1 MGFINCVNVSMVSN
15 LINYPLILVNLK
27 SYSETMGAKSEELAE
42 ITQQISSNTGIC
54 VGLAPQFTDIQRLK
68 RFEIPIF
75 SQHIDGIFPGAHT
88 GHILAEAVKSSGS
101 VGTILNH
108 SERRM
113 LLSDI
118 ESALKRTKEVDL
130 ISVVCV
136 NTTNVGMA
144 VAAFDPDIIAIEPP
158 ELIGTG
164 IAVSKAKPEIISESF
179 EAIKRINKNVTVL
192 CGAGITCGEDVFSA
206 IKLGSSGVLVA
217 SGIVK
222 ASNWKNILQE
232 FADAALKAKKDEGT
246 E

>member
-1 MGFINCVNVSMVSN
+1 
-15 LINYPLILVNLK
+15 
-27 SYSETMGAKSEELAE
+27 
-42 ITQQISSNTGIC
+42 
-54 VGLAPQFTDIQRLK
+54 
-68 RFEIPIF
+68 
-75 SQHIDGIFPGAHT
+75 
-88 GHILAEAVKSSGS
+88 
-101 VGTILNH
+101 
-108 SERRM
+108 M

-118 ESALKRTKEVDL
+118 ESALNRTKEVDL

-136 NTTNVGMA
+136 NTTIVGMA

-164 IAVSKAKPEIISESF
+164 IAVSKAKPEIISESV
-179 EAIKRINKNVTVL
+179 EAIKRISKNVTVL

-206 IKLGSSGVLVA
+206 IRLGSSGVLVA

-222 ASNWKNILQE
+222 ASNWENILQE

>member
-1 MGFINCVNVSMVSN
+1 MVSN

-27 SYSETMGAKSEELAE
+27 SYSETMGAKAEELAE
-42 ITQQISSNTGIC
+42 ITQQISSDTGIC
-54 VGLAPQFTDIQRLK
+54 IGLAPQFTDIQRLK

-101 VGTILNH
+101 TGTILNH

-118 ESALKRTKEVDL
+118 ESALNRTKEVGL

-136 NTTNVGMA
+136 NTTSVGMA

-164 IAVSKAKPEIISESF
+164 IAVSKAKPEIISESV

-222 ASNWKNILQE
+222 ASNWEYVLQE
-232 FADAALKAKKDEGT
+232 FADAALKAKR
-246 E
+246 

>member
-1 MGFINCVNVSMVSN
+1 MVSN
-15 LINYPLILVNLK
+15 AINYPLILVNLK
-27 SYSETMGAKSEELAE
+27 SYSETMGAKAEKLAE
-42 ITQQISSNTGIC
+42 IAQKISSDSRLCI
-54 VGLAPQFTDIQRLK
+54 GLAPQFTDIQRLNK
-68 RFEIPIF
+68 FEIPIF
-75 SQHIDGIFPGAHT
+75 SQHIDGISPGAFT

-108 SERRM
+108 SERRL

-118 ESALKRTKEVDL
+118 ENAVKRTKEVGL
-130 ISVVCV
+130 ISVVCA
-136 NTTNVGMA
+136 NNISAGME

-158 ELIGTG
+158 ELIGSG
-164 IAVSKAKPEIISESF
+164 VAVSKAKPEIISKSV

-222 ASNWKNILQE
+222 ASNWENILQE
-232 FADAALKAKKDEGT
+232 FADAASKAKKDEGT

>member
-1 MGFINCVNVSMVSN
+1 MRFTNCVNVPMVSN
-15 LINYPLILVNLK
+15 GINYPLILVNLK
-27 SYSETMGAKSEELAE
+27 SYSETMGAKAEELAE
-42 ITQQISSNTGIC
+42 ITQQISSVTGIC
-54 VGLAPQFTDIQRLK
+54 IGLAPQFTDIQRLN

-75 SQHIDGIFPGAHT
+75 SQHIDSIFPGAYT

-101 VGTILNH
+101 VGSILNH
-108 SERRM
+108 SERRL

-118 ESALKRTKEVDL
+118 ETAVKRTKEVGL
-130 ISVVCV
+130 ISVVCAN
-136 NTTNVGMA
+136 NTSAGME

-164 IAVSKAKPEIISESF
+164 VAVSKAKPEIISKSV
-179 EAIKRINKNVTVL
+179 EAIRQINKNVTVL

-222 ASNWKNILQE
+222 ASNWENILQQ
-232 FADAALKAKKDEGT
+232 FAEAALKAKKNEGT

>member
-1 MGFINCVNVSMVSN
+1 MRFINCVNVSMVSKG
-15 LINYPLILVNLK
+15 INYPFILVNLK
-27 SYSETMGAKSEELAE
+27 SYSETLGAKAEELAE
-42 ITQQISSNTGIC
+42 ITQQILNDTGIC
-54 VGLAPQFTDIQRLK
+54 IGLAPQFTDIPRLK

-75 SQHIDGIFPGAHT
+75 SQHIDGILPGAYT
-88 GHILAEAVKSSGS
+88 GHILAEAVRSSGS

-108 SERRM
+108 SERRL

-118 ESALKRTKEVDL
+118 ENAVKRTKEVGL
-130 ISVVCV
+130 ISVVCA
-136 NTTNVGMA
+136 NTIGVGMA

-164 IAVSKAKPEIISESF
+164 VAVSKAKPEIISKSVD
-179 EAIKRINKNVTVL
+179 AIKRINKNVIVL

-222 ASNWKNILQE
+222 SSNWKNILQE
-232 FADAALKAKKDEGT
+232 FAAAALKAKI
-246 E
+246 

>member
-1 MGFINCVNVSMVSN
+1 MRFISCVNVLMVSN
-15 LINYPLILVNLK
+15 AINYPFILVNLK
-27 SYSETMGAKSEELAE
+27 SYSETMGAKAEELAD
-42 ITQQISSNTGIC
+42 IAQKISCDTRIC
-54 VGLAPQFTDIQRLK
+54 IGLAPQFTDIQRLK

-75 SQHIDGIFPGAHT
+75 SQHIDGITPGAHT

-101 VGTILNH
+101 AGTILNH
-108 SERRM
+108 SERRL

-118 ESALKRTKEVDL
+118 ENTIKRTKEVGL
-130 ISVVCV
+130 ISAVCA
-136 NTTNVGMA
+136 NTTGVGMA

-164 IAVSKAKPEIISESF
+164 VAVSKTKPEIISKSV

-222 ASNWKNILQE
+222 SSNWESILKE
-232 FADAALKAKKDEGT
+232 FAEAALKAKKDEGNK
-246 E
+246 